1 MSELQRLVRIHY
13 QGVNSG
19 DFDMAGSV
27 FAADCETVSPYG
39 TLTGIAAIRQMG
51 EAFSAAAPDNRIE
64 ALRTWEDGDTVI
76 VEGVYTGTHTGPLA
90 GPGGVIPATG
100 RSFTLPYVDIFRAQ
114 DGKLVSHRVYWDNA
128 MFLAQ
133 LGVLPAP
140 AGAGA

>member
-1 MSELQRLVRIHY
+1 MSDLQRLVRIHY

-19 DFDMAGSV
+19 DFDMAASM
-27 FAADCETVSPYG
+27 FAEDCQTTNPYG
-39 TLTGIAAIRQMG
+39 ALTGIGAFRQMG
-51 EAFSAAAPDNRIE
+51 EAFRAAAPDNRIE
-64 ALRTWEDGDTVI
+64 ALHTWQEGDTVI

-100 RSFTLPYVDIFRAQ
+100 RSFTLPYVDIFQAR
-114 DGKLVSHRVYWDNA
+114 DGKLVSHRMYWDNA

-140 AGAGA
+140 AGVSA